1 MRSSTAIPMTAL
13 LCAFAAAI
21 PLAQTVPE
29 VKLPPSPQGQS
40 AVQLGGRWEKT
51 ANGDRYRDG
60 KWVVVDYGRPLLRGR
75 TGIFGSGA
83 DYGKRVN
90 PDAAIWRLGANDSTR
105 LTTQAA
111 LQIGSA
117 TVQPGVYNVFADL
130 KPGAWTLVLNTQ
142 KRQEKYDPNEKVLL
156 YGTYNYDPK
165 FDVLKAPMTVRTV
178 DRSVEQLTI
187 GFANVSETSA
197 TLTVEWDTTVA
208 SVDVK
213 LAAGPGTRV
222 GRFSSAA
229 EAPALQRFPA
239 WISLAIRSTSA
250 ITRSRLPLHSL
261 PICSSV

>member
-1 MRSSTAIPMTAL
+1 MTVLAGAL
-13 LCAFAAAI
+13 SASL
-21 PLAQTVPE
+21 LAQTVPE
-29 VKLPPSPQGQS
+29 VKLPPSPQGQA

-51 ANGDRYRDG
+51 ADGDRYRDG

-90 PDAAIWRLGANDSTR
+90 PDAAIWRMGANDSTR

-111 LQIGSA
+111 LQIGG
-117 TVQPGVYNVFADL
+117 TTIQPGVYNVFADL

-142 KRQEKYDPNEKVLL
+142 RRQEKYDPNEKVLL
-156 YGTYNYDPK
+156 YGTYNYDAK
-165 FDVLKAPMTVRTV
+165 FDVLKAPMTVRTT
-178 DRSVEQLTI
+178 DAAVEQLTI
-187 GFANVSETSA
+187 GFVNVTDSSA
-197 TLTVEWDTTVA
+197 TMTVSWDKTVA
-208 SVDVK
+208 SVDDP
-213 LAAGPGTRV
+213 AGHARAR
-222 GRFSSAA
+222 GRR
-229 EAPALQRFPA
+229 PRGRQRLPA

>member
-111 LQIGSA
+111 LQIGGA

-187 GFANVSETSA
+187 GFANVTETSA

-208 SVDVK
+208 SVDLK
-213 LAAGPGTRV
+213 LAAPGTR
-222 GRFSSAA
+222 
-229 EAPALQRFPA
+229 
-239 WISLAIRSTSA
+239 
-250 ITRSRLPLHSL
+250 
-261 PICSSV
+261 